1 MLRKVL
7 IDWILMP
14 ACLIFTVITLALTG
28 IATTIT
34 NFAPQFE
41 ALIALFIYSVVL
53 AALNRI
59 LYLRSL
65 HIGLRLVLHC
75 TGIVASFL
83 AIFLLVLSDSSH
95 TRGALIISAV
105 IAVLYFIIAAIVLAV
120 KHALKRN
127 ENEKKEYKKMFN

>member
-28 IATTIT
+28 LATTIT

-59 LYLRSL
+59 LYFRSL

-75 TGIVASFL
+75 TGIVCKFSCHFSARFIRFL
-83 AIFLLVLSDSSH
+83 TYKRSAYNIRCNRNPLFHCRCNSAYSK
-95 TRGALIISAV
+95 TRTGAQR
-105 IAVLYFIIAAIVLAV
+105 
-120 KHALKRN
+120 K
-127 ENEKKEYKKMFN
+127 

>member
-1 MLRKVL
+1 
-7 IDWILMP
+7 MP
-14 ACLIFTVITLALTG
+14 ACLFFTVITLALTG
-28 IATTIT
+28 LATTLT

-59 LYLRSL
+59 LYFRSL

-105 IAVLYFIIAAIVLAV
+105 IAILYFIVAAIVLTV
-120 KHALKRN
+120 KHALGRN